1 MQNSFN
7 KIRTSV
13 EKMHLNHLSYSI
25 KDEYNREI
33 YAWQYFEEGC
43 EEWYMDDVN
52 FWDDNY
58 FQLLFDEST
67 PPYVEESEEK
77 VIHISFQLTPFPL
90 DVWVLDPHLTFS
102 SYGDALLDIHDS
114 IYVDPHDQVGHLEH
128 RTQLSITLRAHQL
141 EVNISIWIWDPGLRV
156 SSLDYF
162 SVAVNLCIW
171 DLGSLDYFHN
181 GFNIRIWD
189 PGIHMQLTSVDCLR
203 TSNLRAGGLV
213 MSPFL
218 KKEIIN

>member
-1 MQNSFN
+1 
-7 KIRTSV
+7 
-13 EKMHLNHLSYSI
+13 L
-25 KDEYNREI
+25 
-33 YAWQYFEEGC
+33 
-43 EEWYMDDVN
+43 
-52 FWDDNY
+52 DDNY

-77 VIHISFQLTPFPL
+77 VVHISFQLTPFPL

-102 SYGDALLDIHDS
+102 SYGDALLAIHDS

-128 RTQLSITLRAHQL
+128 RTRLSITLRAHQL
-141 EVNISIWIWDPGLRV
+141 EINISIWIWDPGLRV

-162 SVAVNLCIW
+162 SVAVTLCIW

-189 PGIHMQLTSVDCLR
+189 PGIHMQLTCVDCFR
-203 TSNLRAGGLV
+203 ASNLRAGGLV
-213 MSPFL
+213 MSPF
-218 KKEIIN
+218 KKKIIIN